1 MREQGW
7 WGLANIGQFIG
18 LDVQT
23 YGPTERVQ
31 QAAQAANFEAD
42 HLKPAGA
49 RIKDKEVWPTV
60 LDKDFEGDEWRKEF
74 RNDFPELPVEKYK
87 SVEELRAAYVDYWW
101 EKKGDV
107 KNVGESQR
115 RDDLRRAFN
124 SHRSIDLWDKNEQLE
139 MLRFWRA
146 YPDLLREAT
155 RLGLNQYNDEERE
168 IAGVQ

>member
-1 MREQGW
+1 M
-7 WGLANIGQFIG
+7 
-18 LDVQT
+18 
-23 YGPTERVQ
+23 
-31 QAAQAANFEAD
+31 
-42 HLKPAGA
+42 
-49 RIKDKEVWPTV
+49 
-60 LDKDFEGDEWRKEF
+60 
-74 RNDFPELPVEKYK
+74 
-87 SVEELRAAYVDYWW
+87 DYWW